1 MPSRKKKIPKEQ
13 TQPRINKI
21 TIERLKGV
29 RDLELSLEDK
39 NVTAILGRNGSG
51 KSTVLQAIYCV
62 YRPTGVQYKNY
73 KQRHKINQLEE
84 VPDSKFSHFF
94 KHVDGKRWTDSR
106 LTAQVHWREEARVI
120 DIQKIYKKSTY
131 QWTPRMGYKPVREI
145 YYIGINSCV
154 PAIERAIKGI
164 VTYHTNKTAEL
175 QHADDIRDA
184 ASKIMGYTYERLYY
198 SNETKRLFFNIERE
212 GETVHAFALGAGEQ
226 RLFTILET
234 LYNASNYAL
243 ITIDELDLTLHT
255 AALLR
260 LIDEMVRVANE
271 KHLQI
276 VFTTHRQEVMERKD
290 INVRYLLQTPE
301 KTLSLEDPSAIC
313 YEELTG
319 THEQDLTI
327 WVEDELSKAI
337 IEKVLEQNEMSRRAE
352 IRIFGSIE
360 NAFTLAG
367 YYQIYRTD
375 VSKMLIVTDGDK
387 YVTEEEKIRRLK
399 HTIIGDRDVDVK
411 AREEAVKVIRQ
422 YESPEGYAP
431 EKVIHNAICT
441 NGRDTEIKRVAM
453 QIINPNDKHG
463 FVDDI
468 LEKMHWGRDK
478 YYRVVDEFAQCPEWE
493 NYICNVKEWLESV
506 G

>member
-1 MPSRKKKIPKEQ
+1 MPKEQ
-13 TQPRINKI
+13 TQPRIKWI
-21 TIERLKGV
+21 KIERLKCV

-73 KQRHKINQLEE
+73 RQRHKINQFEE

-106 LTAQVHWREEARVI
+106 LTAQVHWREDARVI
-120 DIQKIYKKSTY
+120 DVEKTYKKSTN
-131 QWTPRMGYKPVREI
+131 QWTPRMSFKPVREI

-154 PAIERAIKGI
+154 PAIERAIKGR
-164 VTYHTNKTAEL
+164 VTYKTTQTAEL
-175 QHADDIRDA
+175 QHADEIRA
-184 ASKIMGYTYERLYY
+184 AACKIMGYEYDQLYY
-198 SNETKRLFFNIERE
+198 SNETKRLFFNVEKE

-243 ITIDELDLTLHT
+243 IAIDELDLTLHS
-255 AALLR
+255 AALLK
-260 LIDEMVRVANE
+260 LIDEMVKIADA

-290 INVRYLLQTPE
+290 INVRYLMQTPE
-301 KTLSLEDPSAIC
+301 KTLCLDDPNAIC

-337 IEKVLEQNEMSRRAE
+337 IEKVLEEQGMSRRVE

-360 NAFTLAG
+360 NSFTLAG
-367 YYQIYRTD
+367 YYQISGID

-387 YVTEEEKIRRLK
+387 YVGVEEKIKQLK
-399 HTIIGDRDVDVK
+399 RTIVGNRVCDDE
-411 AREEAVKVIRQ
+411 AREEAVRVIRQ
-422 YESPEGYAP
+422 YNSLNGYAP
-431 EKVIHNAICT
+431 EKVIHSAICAH
-441 NGRDTEIKRVAM
+441 GLETEIKRVAR
-453 QIINPNDKHG
+453 QIVNPDDKHG
-463 FVDDI
+463 FVDEI
-468 LEKMHWGRDK
+468 LEKMHWRRDK
-478 YYRVVDEFAQCPEWE
+478 YYKVVEDFARCPEWE
-493 NYICNVKEWLESV
+493 EYTHNVKEWLGSV